1 MRSPFH
7 PVRAL
12 VHDQPLSKS
21 PAWSSARRLRSDA
34 RLSHAIISAGLIL
47 AASTTSET
55 RDRENGSW
63 VVEAS
68 VDPPIV
74 GEAMPDTAKPKLN
87 KRLLKP
93 PPGNHTPAENR
104 PHLKQY
110 YFKPGHKIRRP
121 PGSNKITRLM
131 KEAISA
137 PRRPSRKEFLRR
149 HAAGPD

>member
-1 MRSPFH
+1 MTSRSANLQLGPQH
-7 PVRAL
+7 GAYEVTRGYLTP
-12 VHDQPLSKS
+12 
-21 PAWSSARRLRSDA
+21 SSFSQSSEQARR
-34 RLSHAIISAGLIL
+34 LIL